1 MSGTRNK
8 PEERDERTE
17 RITRNGKRDEGA
29 KSRARRGIVAN
40 LPTCLLATIL
50 SIVLYSLCFLSMG
63 CCFHYGHS

>member
-1 MSGTRNK
+1 MSGTRNE

-17 RITRNGKRDEGA
+17 RITRNGKQDERV
-29 KSRARRGIVAN
+29 KSRAGRVIAAN

-63 CCFHYGHS
+63 CCFHHGQS